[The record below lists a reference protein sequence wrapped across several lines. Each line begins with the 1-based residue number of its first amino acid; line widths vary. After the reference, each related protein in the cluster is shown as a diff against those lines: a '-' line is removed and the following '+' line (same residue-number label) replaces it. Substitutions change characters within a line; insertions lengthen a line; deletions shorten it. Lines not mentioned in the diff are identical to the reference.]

1 MLSDIFRVILLVGV
15 LIYLLIIMLL
25 MRKGKMNLKY
35 SLVWLLSGVVMLVCA
50 AFPGVVHSVAKL
62 FGVYSDVNIVFFVG
76 VCFLLVIILSL
87 TSIVSLLSDRLRS
100 LTQTQAILEKRVRE
114 LEQRLAHNM
123 EGKDSKE
130 S

>member
-1 MLSDIFRVILLVGV
+1 MLSDVFRVILLVGV

-50 AFPGVVHSVAKL
+50 AFPIVVHQVAKL

-100 LTQTQAILEKRVRE
+100 LTQTQALLEKRVRE
-114 LEQRLAHNM
+114 LEHKL

>member
-1 MLSDIFRVILLVGV
+1 MLSDVFRVILLIGV
-15 LIYLLIIMLL
+15 LIYLLIIMFL

-35 SLVWLLSGVVMLVCA
+35 SLVWLLTGVVMLVCA
-50 AFPGVVHSVAKL
+50 ACPGVVHLVAKL

-114 LEQRLAHNM
+114 LEHKI
-123 EGKDSKE
+123 EGKDSEE

>member
-1 MLSDIFRVILLVGV
+1 MLSDVFRVILLIGV
-15 LIYLLIIMLL
+15 LIYLLIIMFL

-35 SLVWLLSGVVMLVCA
+35 SLVWLLTGVVMLVCA
-50 AFPGVVHSVAKL
+50 AFPGIVHQLAKL

-114 LEQRLAHNM
+114 LEHKL

>member
-1 MLSDIFRVILLVGV
+1 MLSDVFRVILLIDV
-15 LIYLLIIMLL
+15 LIYLLIIMFL

-35 SLVWLLSGVVMLVCA
+35 SLVWLLTGVVMLVCA
-50 AFPGVVHSVAKL
+50 AFPGVVHLVAKL

-114 LEQRLAHNM
+114 LEHKI
-123 EGKDSKE
+123 EGKDSEE

>member
-1 MLSDIFRVILLVGV
+1 MLSNLFRIILLIGV
-15 LIYLLIIMLL
+15 LIYLLVIMFL

-50 AFPGVVHSVAKL
+50 AFPGVVHLVANL
-62 FGVYSDVNIVFFVG
+62 FGVYSDVNVVFFVG

-87 TSIVSLLSDRLRS
+87 TSIVSLLSDRLRA
-100 LTQTQAILEKRVRE
+100 LTQTQAILEERVRE
-114 LEQRLAHNM
+114 LEHKL